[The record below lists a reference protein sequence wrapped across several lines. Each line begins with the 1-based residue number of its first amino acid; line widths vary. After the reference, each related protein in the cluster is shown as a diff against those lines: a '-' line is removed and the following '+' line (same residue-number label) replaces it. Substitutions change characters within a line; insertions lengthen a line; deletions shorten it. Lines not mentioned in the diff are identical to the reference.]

1 MLLLVFTYAKLHKF
15 FRLSAI
21 IDKNLKFIPYLM
33 FDVISHANL
42 TKLKILFAGLARFA

>member
-1 MLLLVFTYAKLHKF
+1 MGFAAFHTNSF
-15 FRLSAI
+15 FLFFDR
-21 IDKNLKFIPYLM
+21 FIPYLM